1 MAELKEGNKAPDF
14 TAIDQDGKK
23 VKLSSFKGKKNLVLY
38 FYPKDM
44 TPGCTTQAC
53 DFRDQ
58 HKKFKNTAIIGVSID
73 STERHQKF
81 IEKYD
86 LPFTLIAD
94 TDKKVA
100 QKYRVWQEKK
110 LYGKTFMGIVR
121 TTFIIDKTGTIRK
134 IFPKV
139 KVKTHIE
146 EVLSVLKGIYPSFL
160 LAINFSICFM
170 VLGILLERFI
180 HPCDVM
186 TRLSSMRIPIFSS

>member
-1 MAELKEGNKAPDF
+1 MAEIKEGNKAPDF
-14 TAIDQDGKK
+14 TAIDQDGEK
-23 VKLSSFKGKKNLVLY
+23 VKLSFFRGKNNVVLY

-58 HKKFKNTAIIGVSID
+58 HKKFKNTIILGVSID

-81 IEKYD
+81 IAKYD

-94 TDKKVA
+94 IDKKVVL
-100 QKYRVWQEKK
+100 KYDIWQEKK

-121 TTFIIDKTGTIRK
+121 TTFIIDKTGTIQK

-146 EVLSVLKGIYPSFL
+146 DVLFALNEI
-160 LAINFSICFM
+160 
-170 VLGILLERFI
+170 
-180 HPCDVM
+180 
-186 TRLSSMRIPIFSS
+186 

>member
-14 TAIDQDGKK
+14 TAFNQDGEK
-23 VKLSSFKGKKNLVLY
+23 VKLSSFRGEKNVVLY

-58 HKKFKNTAIIGVSID
+58 HKKFKNTVILGVSID
-73 STERHQKF
+73 SPERHQKF
-81 IEKYD
+81 IAKYD

-94 TDKKVA
+94 TDKKVV
-100 QKYRVWQEKK
+100 QKYGIWQEKK

-121 TTFIIDKTGTIRK
+121 TTFIIDKAGTIQK

-146 EVLSVLKGIYPSFL
+146 EVLSTLNEI
-160 LAINFSICFM
+160 
-170 VLGILLERFI
+170 
-180 HPCDVM
+180 
-186 TRLSSMRIPIFSS
+186 

>member
-1 MAELKEGNKAPDF
+1 MPTKEIKEGNKAPDF
-14 TAIDQDGKK
+14 TALDQNGKK
-23 VKLSSFKGKKNLVLY
+23 VKLSSFKGKKNIVLY

-58 HKKFKNTAIIGVSID
+58 LKKFKNTVILGVSID
-73 STERHQKF
+73 SQERHKRF

-86 LPFTLIAD
+86 LPFSLLAD
-94 TDKKVA
+94 TDKKVV
-100 QKYRVWQEKK
+100 QKYGVWQEKK

-121 TTFIIDKTGTIRK
+121 TTFLIDKTGTVKK

-146 EVLSVLKGIYPSFL
+146 EVLKELKEF
-160 LAINFSICFM
+160 
-170 VLGILLERFI
+170 
-180 HPCDVM
+180 
-186 TRLSSMRIPIFSS
+186 

>member
-1 MAELKEGNKAPDF
+1 MPTKEIKEGNKAPDF
-14 TAIDQDGKK
+14 TALDQNGKK
-23 VKLSSFKGKKNLVLY
+23 VKLSSFKGKKNIVLY

-58 HKKFKNTAIIGVSID
+58 LKKFKNTVILGVSID
-73 STERHQKF
+73 SQERHQKF

-86 LPFTLIAD
+86 LPFSLLAD
-94 TDKKVA
+94 TDKKVV
-100 QKYRVWQEKK
+100 QKYGVWQEKK

-121 TTFIIDKTGTIRK
+121 TTFLIDKTGTVKK

-146 EVLSVLKGIYPSFL
+146 EVLKELKEF
-160 LAINFSICFM
+160 
-170 VLGILLERFI
+170 
-180 HPCDVM
+180 
-186 TRLSSMRIPIFSS
+186 

>member
-14 TAIDQDGKK
+14 TALDQDGNK
-23 VKLSSFKGKKNLVLY
+23 VKLSSFRGKKQVVLY

-58 HKKFKNTAIIGVSID
+58 YKNFKNTVSLGVSID
-73 STERHQKF
+73 SIERHQKF
-81 IEKYD
+81 IGKYD

-94 TDKKVA
+94 TDKKVVE
-100 QKYRVWQEKK
+100 KYGVWQEKK

-121 TTFIIDKTGTIRK
+121 TTVIIDKTGTVRK

-146 EVLSVLKGIYPSFL
+146 DVLSALKEI
-160 LAINFSICFM
+160 
-170 VLGILLERFI
+170 
-180 HPCDVM
+180 
-186 TRLSSMRIPIFSS
+186 

>member
-1 MAELKEGNKAPDF
+1 MAEIKEGNKAPDF
-14 TAIDQDGKK
+14 TAIDQDGEK
-23 VKLSSFKGKKNLVLY
+23 VKLSFFRGKNNVVLY

-58 HKKFKNTAIIGVSID
+58 HKKFKNTVILGVSID

-81 IEKYD
+81 IAKYD

-94 TDKKVA
+94 IDKKVVL
-100 QKYRVWQEKK
+100 KYDIWQEKK

-121 TTFIIDKTGTIRK
+121 TTFIIDKTGTIQK

-146 EVLSVLKGIYPSFL
+146 DVLSALNEI
-160 LAINFSICFM
+160 
-170 VLGILLERFI
+170 
-180 HPCDVM
+180 
-186 TRLSSMRIPIFSS
+186 

>member
-1 MAELKEGNKAPDF
+1 MAEIKEGNKAPDF
-14 TAIDQDGKK
+14 TAIDQDGEK
-23 VKLSSFKGKKNLVLY
+23 VKLSSFRGEKNVVLY

-58 HKKFKNTAIIGVSID
+58 HKKFKNTVILGVSID

-81 IEKYD
+81 IAKYD

-94 TDKKVA
+94 IDKKVV
-100 QKYRVWQEKK
+100 QKYGIWQEKK

-121 TTFIIDKTGTIRK
+121 TTFIIDKNGTIQK

-139 KVKTHIE
+139 KVNIHIE
-146 EVLSVLKGIYPSFL
+146 EVLSALKEI
-160 LAINFSICFM
+160 
-170 VLGILLERFI
+170 
-180 HPCDVM
+180 
-186 TRLSSMRIPIFSS
+186 